1 MQERATACNIYHTNT
16 YPANLHLPAS
26 RPQIPALFV
35 FSSSHLRW
43 RGKQRRTWYEHGTN
57 KIRTKG
63 IPARPVLGLLHAQK
77 TLQVQGL
84 TLNGLYSGSAF
95 YRYTLQLFLFS
106 GKKEASYTVGAW

>member
-16 YPANLHLPAS
+16 YPANRHLPAY
-26 RPQIPALFV
+26 RPQTPALFV
-35 FSSSHLRW
+35 FSSSHLRL

-63 IPARPVLGLLHAQK
+63 IRDRPVSGVLYAQK

-84 TLNGLYSGSAF
+84 LLNGLYSGSAF
-95 YRYTLQLFLFS
+95 YRYILQLFLFP
-106 GKKEASYTVGAW
+106 GKKEAAYG